1 MSEGQRLHTALQ
13 ALKNNQHLS
22 ASPGK
27 SSTVTCLPTPGH
39 SWMCSQV
46 VDVPTMGDVP
56 AAVLHL
62 AGYGGH

>member
-1 MSEGQRLHTALQ
+1 MSEEQRFHAALQ
-13 ALKNNQHLS
+13 ALKNNRHVS

-27 SSTVTCLPTPGH
+27 SSSVTRLPAPGH

-56 AAVLHL
+56 AVVLHL
-62 AGYGGH
+62 AGCWGH